1 MVSTLKK
8 IIEQPQPLRIYCGP
22 ISGGAITA
30 ELALLREI
38 AMARAVFD
46 SNPDNI
52 KPHIFLGSSGGN
64 IAGYI
69 GLAGGWN
76 SYGITRVSRLLE
88 PEMLVTSWWPRHL
101 DFLPTSLLGV
111 FSGSLYREGYGCT
124 QLFKNLFTYKKI
136 TDVEMWTGC
145 FSLENN
151 KGKLWTNKCEGET
164 FINRERFEKDR
175 ELYNYDTLTY
185 TNGDIDL
192 LSQIS
197 VASASIPVL
206 VSHQKIR
213 GMAFVDGGSC
223 HCSPLSVLSGEIFRI
238 VTGDYTSPNCIPQII
253 MVEDEIKVIMKG
265 DVEEKNK
272 VSILKRPSIKKY
284 KLQLTY
290 FSCYDIDGTLN
301 IGEESRSVLSG
312 AGDSITNFVES
323 ISVIDRAKGVELLR
337 AIAGKDSLVKHKHHS
352 SLSTIDLSFLLQEAL
367 QYSHYFLN
375 LYPHGRPS
383 INMISFTGEDIIT
396 SMDTIS
402 KEYGAH
408 LWYIE

>member
-1 MVSTLKK
+1 MASTKK
-8 IIEQPQPLRIYCGP
+8 EPLRIYCCP
-22 ISGGAITA
+22 VSGGAITA

-46 SNPDNI
+46 NNMDNI

-69 GLAGGWN
+69 GLAAKWN
-76 SYGITRVSRLLE
+76 PYGITRISRLLE
-88 PEMLVTSWWPRHL
+88 PEMLITSWWPNHL
-101 DFLPTSLLGV
+101 DFLPTSLLGI

-124 QLFKNLFTYKKI
+124 KLFKNIFTKKSI
-136 TDVEMWTGC
+136 TEVEMWTGC

-175 ELYNYDTLTY
+175 VIYNYDNLSY
-185 TNGDIDL
+185 TNGDIEL
-192 LSQIS
+192 LSKIT

-213 GMAFVDGGSC
+213 GMTFVDGGACNS
-223 HCSPLSVLSGEIFRI
+223 SPLTILSSEIFRI
-238 VTGDYTSPNCIPQII
+238 ITGDYTPFTCIPQVILIEEEIEII
-253 MVEDEIKVIMKG
+253 CKG
-265 DVEEKNK
+265 DIDEKKDVK
-272 VSILKRPSIKKY
+272 VLRRPQVKQYS
-284 KLQLTY
+284 LQLTY
-290 FSCYDIDGTLN
+290 FSCYDIDGTVN
-301 IGEESRSVLSG
+301 PVEDGGNVFTG
-312 AGDSITNFVES
+312 AGDSIQNFVES
-323 ISVIDRAKGVELLR
+323 LSVIDRAKGIELLR
-337 AIAGKDSLVKHKHHS
+337 SIAGKDSLVKHKHCAQ
-352 SLSTIDLSFLLQEAL
+352 LSTIDLSFLLQEAL

-383 INMISFTGEDIIT
+383 INMTHFDSEDVINSI
-396 SMDTIS
+396 DAVS